1 MIQFEQYYIET
12 TLTDKDGELLD
23 LTEVEKIVFQF
34 ENVKKTYL
42 TDGTST
48 DNIVYEDGVFRIYLT
63 QEETGSFEDNMSY
76 QTAVKFKNGDVRR
89 TLVKYDDLHE
99 DIIGVI

>member
-1 MIQFEQYYIET
+1 MIQYEQYYIET
-12 TLTDKDGELLD
+12 TLMDSEGELLD
-23 LTEVEKIVFQF
+23 LTDVEKIVFQF
-34 ENVKKTYL
+34 ENVQKTYL

-48 DNIVYEDGVFRIYLT
+48 DNIIYDEGVFRIYLT
-63 QEETGSFEDNMSY
+63 QEETGSFEDNIAY
-76 QTAVKFKNGDVRR
+76 QTAVKFNNGDVRR

>member
-1 MIQFEQYYIET
+1 MIQYEQYYIET
-12 TLTDKDGELLD
+12 TLEDKDGKPLD
-23 LTEVEKIVFQF
+23 INEIEKIVFQF

-48 DNIVYEDGVFRIYLT
+48 DNIIYEDGVFRIYLT
-63 QEETGSFEDNMSY
+63 QDETGSFEDNIAY
-76 QTAVKFKNGDVRR
+76 QTAVKFNNGDIRR
-89 TLVKYDDLHE
+89 TKVNYGDLHE